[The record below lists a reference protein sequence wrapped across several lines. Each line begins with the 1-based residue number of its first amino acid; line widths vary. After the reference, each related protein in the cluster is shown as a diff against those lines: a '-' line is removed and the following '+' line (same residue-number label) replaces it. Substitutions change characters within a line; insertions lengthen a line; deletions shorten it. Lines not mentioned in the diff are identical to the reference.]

1 MRERQILTESYSA
14 NWSLSYKIEN
24 LNLNIDYTGSLYG
37 PMRLPILGELD
48 PREEYS
54 PTWSTQNIQ
63 LTYDGITNLEL
74 YGGVKNLLNYTPN
87 RNNPFIIARADDP
100 FDENV
105 VFDNQG
111 QVVPTVDNPNALTFD
126 PNYIFAPNQGIRG
139 FFGIRYTL
147 N

>member
-1 MRERQILTESYSA
+1 
-14 NWSLSYKIEN
+14 
-24 LNLNIDYTGSLYG
+24 
-37 PMRLPILGELD
+37 MRLPILGELD

-111 QVVPTVDNPNALTFD
+111 QVVSTADNPNALTFD